1 MRIPEAAA
9 AGSWLSA
16 FPAQFRRKI
25 SQGVYRPEI
34 DGLRFFAIAFVIFG
48 HSLERAARFFPSY
61 QSTLAGSRLE
71 TFLQVAPPGVF
82 LFFAISGFVL
92 TGQAIKAKASPLS
105 ASFLRGYFGRR
116 ILRIEPPYIVL
127 LVATWA
133 LISLTHWT
141 PEGTHRFDAAPRS
154 LNVSLLASV
163 FYLHDLLWGTF
174 PRLFPPGWSLEVEV
188 QFYVL
193 APLLFALWA
202 TLRAGRERVVLTL
215 LFLATGV
222 NLSLLG
228 LKTLGPLHVEYSLLH
243 YFNYFWLGIAMAYAR
258 EALTLRLA
266 QAPARAVTAL
276 GWVGLAGFIAVSAPG
291 ERAAVGLEA
300 ARLAATYM
308 CLAAIFASTFDPRSG
323 FRAFCA
329 SPWISLIGGA
339 CYSIYLVH
347 LQIIQMIFVV
357 AAKSAPHLS
366 LAGVAGL
373 FALSALAVLAAGL
386 TYYVQIERRFMARD
400 WPQAAWSHLRAAA
413 PARRAPQLVAEN
425 VSAAPDAAGGA
436 TNARARDALK
446 RRSAATS
453 P

>member
-1 MRIPEAAA
+1 MRNPEPDAAA
-9 AGSWLSA
+9 SWLTA

-61 QSTLAGSRLE
+61 QNTLAGSRWEAL
-71 TFLQVAPPGVF
+71 LQVAPPGVF

-92 TGQAIKAKASPLS
+92 TGQAIKAQANPLS
-105 ASFLRGYFGRR
+105 AGFLKSYFGRR
-116 ILRIEPPYIVL
+116 VLRIEPPYIVL

-133 LISLTHWT
+133 LISLTHWA
-141 PEGTHRFDAAPRS
+141 PEGTHRFDVAPRS
-154 LNVSLLASV
+154 LNVSLAASV

-202 TLRAGRERVVLTL
+202 SLRAGGDRVALAL
-215 LFLATGV
+215 LILATGV

-228 LKTLGPLHVEYSLLH
+228 CKTLGPLHVEYSLLH

-258 EALTLRLA
+258 PWLTLRLA
-266 QAPARAVTAL
+266 RLPAGATTAL
-276 GWVGLAGFIAVSAPG
+276 GWVGLAGFVAVCAPG
-291 ERAAVGLEA
+291 ERAALGLEA
-300 ARLAATYM
+300 ARLAATYLCM
-308 CLAAIFASTFDPRSG
+308 AAIFASTFDASSG

-329 SPWISLIGGA
+329 APWISLIGGA

-347 LQIIQMIFVV
+347 LQIIQMLFVV
-357 AAKSAPHLS
+357 AAKAAPHLS
-366 LAGVAGL
+366 LIGIAGL
-373 FALSALAVLAAGL
+373 FAVSALAVLTAGL
-386 TYYVQIERRFMARD
+386 IYYVQIERRFMARD
-400 WPQAAWSHLRAAA
+400 WPQSLWAHL
-413 PARRAPQLVAEN
+413 RRAPPRRPTL
-425 VSAAPDAAGGA
+425 
-436 TNARARDALK
+436 ARR
-446 RRSAATS
+446 
-453 P
+453 

>member
-1 MRIPEAAA
+1 MRNTESGATV
-9 AGSWLSA
+9 SWLSA
-16 FPAQFRRKI
+16 FPAHFRRKI

-61 QSTLAGSRLE
+61 QNSLAGSRLE
-71 TFLQVAPPGVF
+71 MLLQVAPPGVF

-92 TGQAIKAKASPLS
+92 AGQAIKAQASPLS
-105 ASFLRGYFGRR
+105 AAFLKGYFGRR
-116 ILRIEPPYIVL
+116 VLRIEPPYIAL

-133 LISLTHWT
+133 LISLTHWA
-141 PEGTHRFDAAPRS
+141 PEGTHRFDVAPRS
-154 LNVSLLASV
+154 LNVSLAASV
-163 FYLHDLLWGTF
+163 FYLHDLIWGTF

-202 TLRAGRERVVLTL
+202 TMRAGWERAMLTL
-215 LFLATGV
+215 LLLATGV

-228 LKTLGPLHVEYSLLH
+228 WKTLGPLHVEYSLLH

-258 EALTLRLA
+258 QALTPRLA
-266 QAPARAVTAL
+266 RASARAVTML
-276 GWVGLAGFIAVSAPG
+276 GWLGLAGFIVVSAPG
-291 ERAAVGLEA
+291 ERAALGLEA
-300 ARLAATYM
+300 ARLAATYG
-308 CLAAIFASTFDPRSG
+308 CLAAIFASTFDARSG

-357 AAKSAPHLS
+357 AAKIAPHLP
-366 LAGVAGL
+366 LVGVAGL
-373 FALSALAVLAAGL
+373 FVVAALVVTTAGL
-386 TYYVQIERRFMARD
+386 TYYVQIERRFMARN
-400 WPQAAWSHLRAAA
+400 WPRTLWAYLRGAAWANSAPRRAAGSA
-413 PARRAPQLVAEN
+413 PE
-425 VSAAPDAAGGA
+425 S
-436 TNARARDALK
+436 RDALK